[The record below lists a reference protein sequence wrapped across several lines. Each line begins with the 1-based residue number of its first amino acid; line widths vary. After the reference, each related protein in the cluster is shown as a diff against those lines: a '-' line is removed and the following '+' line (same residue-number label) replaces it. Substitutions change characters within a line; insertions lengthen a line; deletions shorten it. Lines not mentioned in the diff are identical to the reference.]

1 MQASYLTASLS
12 ESDQIK
18 ENQHLTMAWTVG
30 KGCRSLGLGN
40 LGIRSSGLMFIWKH
54 WIKRILKTLTLKMKA
69 QWHLSAMSYF
79 FYYLIISVER
89 YVPCQITL
97 ILGLRGQRYKSK
109 HLSKRSLMKRL
120 YAGTKRRLE
129 YFWGK
134 KFILLSSGSMFCH
147 FSSYKHTYLRDH
159 NMYNIPYPSNNSKA
173 SLFSKIIRDHK
184 LYIPYPSNY

>member
-1 MQASYLTASLS
+1 MTLISHVIFFLLS
-12 ESDQIK
+12 QQKD
-18 ENQHLTMAWTVG
+18 M
-30 KGCRSLGLGN
+30 
-40 LGIRSSGLMFIWKH
+40 
-54 WIKRILKTLTLKMKA
+54 
-69 QWHLSAMSYF
+69 
-79 FYYLIISVER
+79 
-89 YVPCQITL
+89 CQITL

-147 FSSYKHTYLRDH
+147 FSSYKHTQLRDH
-159 NMYNIPYPSNNSKA
+159 NMYNIPCPSNNSKA

-184 LYIPYPSNY
+184 LYIPYPSNYQKALLFLIFVVHI